1 MRKMKT
7 RGLEILKLRQ
17 ARAHEIGEIQRLEK
31 RRAEITAR
39 KVSNEARRQRFVGR
53 IDREI
58 EKARQLLDEAEGKL
72 LAMGEPID
80 DEMEVE

>member
-1 MRKMKT
+1 MRKMKA

-17 ARAHEIGEIQRLEK
+17 ARAHEIGEIQRLER

-39 KVSNEARRQRFVGR
+39 KVNNEARRQRFVGR

-80 DEMEVE
+80 DDMEVE

>member
-1 MRKMKT
+1 MKS

>member
-1 MRKMKT
+1 MRKMKS

-39 KVSNEARRQRFVGR
+39 KVNNEARRQRFVGR

>member
-1 MRKMKT
+1 MKT

>member
-7 RGLEILKLRQ
+7 RGLEVLRLRQ
-17 ARAHEIGEIQRLEK
+17 ARAHEIGEIQRLER

>member
-1 MRKMKT
+1 M
-7 RGLEILKLRQ
+7 KLRQ
-17 ARAHEIGEIQRLEK
+17 AREHEIGEIGRLEK
-31 RRAEITAR
+31 RRAEIMAR

-58 EKARQLLDEAEGKL
+58 EKARQMLDEAEGKL
-72 LAMGEPID
+72 LSMGEPID